1 MVAQDLAKVSQ
12 VPSLEEEAPLTPT
25 AALVPDILVEGLD
38 EGKSRPLHLC
48 LTR

>member
-25 AALVPDILVEGLD
+25 LVADILVEGLD